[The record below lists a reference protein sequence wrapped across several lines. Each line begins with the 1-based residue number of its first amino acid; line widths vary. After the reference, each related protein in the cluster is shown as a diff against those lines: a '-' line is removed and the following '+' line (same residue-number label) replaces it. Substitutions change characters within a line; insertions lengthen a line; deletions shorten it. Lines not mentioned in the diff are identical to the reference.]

1 MKGLKKYMA
10 GILVAGM
17 VLGSAAVPAPVYAT
31 EAEDA
36 QEDNGDDV
44 EITLDDK
51 PYLALGADLTADQQH
66 TVLSYMGIEAADF
79 DKYDVVYV
87 SNAEEHQYL
96 DSYVPK
102 KQIGTKA
109 LSSVLV
115 SLADSGNG
123 LKVSTYNINYCT
135 AGMYKNALATAG
147 VEDANVIVAGPFPL
161 SGTAA
166 LVGTFEA
173 YEKLTGKE
181 LDESVVDAAMDEL
194 VTTGDLEQSID
205 GDSNDVEAMIAD
217 LKGQIAS
224 GKIKTPEEME
234 QAIEKLADK
243 YDLKLSD
250 DDKQKLLGLMKKLQ
264 GLDLNWD
271 SIKNQASAWASQL
284 QNQLADKNISH
295 IFVVCLFDKHLKNNT
310 DNRNNG
316 RNGCRGQQLC
326 DTAGPINIG
335 KTKNPSGNTRTDI
348 CSHDN
353 SNRLCDFHHS
363 RIYESDNHDGRCG
376 R

>member
-217 LKGQIAS
+217 LKGQIADRKS
-224 GKIKTPEEME
+224 
-234 QAIEKLADK
+234 
-243 YDLKLSD
+243 
-250 DDKQKLLGLMKKLQ
+250 
-264 GLDLNWD
+264 
-271 SIKNQASAWASQL
+271 
-284 QNQLADKNISH
+284 
-295 IFVVCLFDKHLKNNT
+295 VV
-310 DNRNNG
+310 
-316 RNGCRGQQLC
+316 
-326 DTAGPINIG
+326 
-335 KTKNPSGNTRTDI
+335 
-348 CSHDN
+348 
-353 SNRLCDFHHS
+353 
-363 RIYESDNHDGRCG
+363 
-376 R
+376 

>member
-1 MKGLKKYMA
+1 MEVKMKGLKKYMA

-123 LKVSTYNINYCT
+123 LKVSTYNINY
-135 AGMYKNALATAG
+135 
-147 VEDANVIVAGPFPL
+147 
-161 SGTAA
+161 
-166 LVGTFEA
+166 
-173 YEKLTGKE
+173 
-181 LDESVVDAAMDEL
+181 
-194 VTTGDLEQSID
+194 
-205 GDSNDVEAMIAD
+205 
-217 LKGQIAS
+217 
-224 GKIKTPEEME
+224 
-234 QAIEKLADK
+234 
-243 YDLKLSD
+243 
-250 DDKQKLLGLMKKLQ
+250 
-264 GLDLNWD
+264 
-271 SIKNQASAWASQL
+271 
-284 QNQLADKNISH
+284 
-295 IFVVCLFDKHLKNNT
+295 
-310 DNRNNG
+310 
-316 RNGCRGQQLC
+316 
-326 DTAGPINIG
+326 
-335 KTKNPSGNTRTDI
+335 
-348 CSHDN
+348 
-353 SNRLCDFHHS
+353 
-363 RIYESDNHDGRCG
+363 
-376 R
+376 

>member
-87 SNAEEHQYL
+87 SNAEEHQCL

-284 QNQLADKNISH
+284 QNQLADKNIGQK
-295 IFVVCLFDKHLKNNT
+295 IAAFFEKLFDMIRSLFQK
-310 DNRNNG
+310 
-316 RNGCRGQQLC
+316 
-326 DTAGPINIG
+326 
-335 KTKNPSGNTRTDI
+335 
-348 CSHDN
+348 
-353 SNRLCDFHHS
+353 
-363 RIYESDNHDGRCG
+363 
-376 R
+376 

>member
-79 DKYDVVYV
+79 DEYDVVYV

-284 QNQLADKNISH
+284 QNQLADKNIGQK
-295 IFVVCLFDKHLKNNT
+295 IAAFFEKLFDMIRSLFQK
-310 DNRNNG
+310 
-316 RNGCRGQQLC
+316 
-326 DTAGPINIG
+326 
-335 KTKNPSGNTRTDI
+335 
-348 CSHDN
+348 
-353 SNRLCDFHHS
+353 
-363 RIYESDNHDGRCG
+363 
-376 R
+376 

>member
-79 DKYDVVYV
+79 DKYVVVYV
-87 SNAEEHQYL
+87 GNAEEQEYL

-284 QNQLADKNISH
+284 QNQLADKNIGQK
-295 IFVVCLFDKHLKNNT
+295 IAAFFEKLFDMIRSLFQK
-310 DNRNNG
+310 
-316 RNGCRGQQLC
+316 
-326 DTAGPINIG
+326 
-335 KTKNPSGNTRTDI
+335 
-348 CSHDN
+348 
-353 SNRLCDFHHS
+353 
-363 RIYESDNHDGRCG
+363 
-376 R
+376 

>member
-1 MKGLKKYMA
+1 MWQAWFLE
-10 GILVAGM
+10 VQP
-17 VLGSAAVPAPVYAT
+17 VPAPVYAT

-173 YEKLTGKE
+173 YEKLTERNWMNRLWMLQWMNLSQPEILSRAIGDSRCGGDDCRSERADCQWK
-181 LDESVVDAAMDEL
+181 DQNAGGDG
-194 VTTGDLEQSID
+194 TGD
-205 GDSNDVEAMIAD
+205 
-217 LKGQIAS
+217 
-224 GKIKTPEEME
+224 
-234 QAIEKLADK
+234 
-243 YDLKLSD
+243 
-250 DDKQKLLGLMKKLQ
+250 
-264 GLDLNWD
+264 
-271 SIKNQASAWASQL
+271 
-284 QNQLADKNISH
+284 
-295 IFVVCLFDKHLKNNT
+295 
-310 DNRNNG
+310 
-316 RNGCRGQQLC
+316 
-326 DTAGPINIG
+326 
-335 KTKNPSGNTRTDI
+335 
-348 CSHDN
+348 
-353 SNRLCDFHHS
+353 
-363 RIYESDNHDGRCG
+363 
-376 R
+376 

>member
-1 MKGLKKYMA
+1 MEVKMKGLKKYMA

-79 DKYDVVYV
+79 DKYDAVYV

-284 QNQLADKNISH
+284 QNQLADKNVGQKIAA
-295 IFVVCLFDKHLKNNT
+295 FFEKLFDMIRSLFQK
-310 DNRNNG
+310 
-316 RNGCRGQQLC
+316 
-326 DTAGPINIG
+326 
-335 KTKNPSGNTRTDI
+335 
-348 CSHDN
+348 
-353 SNRLCDFHHS
+353 
-363 RIYESDNHDGRCG
+363 
-376 R
+376 

>member
-123 LKVSTYNINYCT
+123 LKVS
-135 AGMYKNALATAG
+135 
-147 VEDANVIVAGPFPL
+147 
-161 SGTAA
+161 TAA

-284 QNQLADKNISH
+284 QNQLADKNIGQK
-295 IFVVCLFDKHLKNNT
+295 IAAFFEKLFDMIRSLFQK
-310 DNRNNG
+310 
-316 RNGCRGQQLC
+316 
-326 DTAGPINIG
+326 
-335 KTKNPSGNTRTDI
+335 
-348 CSHDN
+348 
-353 SNRLCDFHHS
+353 
-363 RIYESDNHDGRCG
+363 
-376 R
+376 

>member
-1 MKGLKKYMA
+1 MEVKMKGLKKYMA

-87 SNAEEHQYL
+87 NNAEEHQYL

-181 LDESVVDAAMDEL
+181 LDESVVDVAMDEL

-284 QNQLADKNISH
+284 QNQLADKNIGQK
-295 IFVVCLFDKHLKNNT
+295 IAAFFEKLFDMIRSLFQK
-310 DNRNNG
+310 
-316 RNGCRGQQLC
+316 
-326 DTAGPINIG
+326 
-335 KTKNPSGNTRTDI
+335 
-348 CSHDN
+348 
-353 SNRLCDFHHS
+353 
-363 RIYESDNHDGRCG
+363 
-376 R
+376 

>member
-224 GKIKTPEEME
+224 GKIKTPEEIE

-250 DDKQKLLGLMKKLQ
+250 DDRQKLLGLMKKLQ
-264 GLDLNWD
+264 
-271 SIKNQASAWASQL
+271 
-284 QNQLADKNISH
+284 
-295 IFVVCLFDKHLKNNT
+295 
-310 DNRNNG
+310 
-316 RNGCRGQQLC
+316 
-326 DTAGPINIG
+326 
-335 KTKNPSGNTRTDI
+335 
-348 CSHDN
+348 
-353 SNRLCDFHHS
+353 
-363 RIYESDNHDGRCG
+363 
-376 R
+376 

>member
-79 DKYDVVYV
+79 DKCDVVYV

-224 GKIKTPEEME
+224 GKIKTPEEIE

-284 QNQLADKNISH
+284 QNQLADKNVGQKIAA
-295 IFVVCLFDKHLKNNT
+295 FFEKLFDMIRSLFQK
-310 DNRNNG
+310 
-316 RNGCRGQQLC
+316 
-326 DTAGPINIG
+326 
-335 KTKNPSGNTRTDI
+335 
-348 CSHDN
+348 
-353 SNRLCDFHHS
+353 
-363 RIYESDNHDGRCG
+363 
-376 R
+376 

>member
-1 MKGLKKYMA
+1 MLN
-10 GILVAGM
+10 IL
-17 VLGSAAVPAPVYAT
+17 
-31 EAEDA
+31 
-36 QEDNGDDV
+36 N
-44 EITLDDK
+44 
-51 PYLALGADLTADQQH
+51 
-66 TVLSYMGIEAADF
+66 
-79 DKYDVVYV
+79 
-87 SNAEEHQYL
+87 QYL

-205 GDSNDVEAMIAD
+205 GDSNDVEAMIAA
-217 LKGQIAS
+217 IALLIVAHRAYLMFS
-224 GKIKTPEEME
+224 P
-234 QAIEKLADK
+234 AIYMMFERR
-243 YDLKLSD
+243 SC
-250 DDKQKLLGLMKKLQ
+250 GH
-264 GLDLNWD
+264 GW
-271 SIKNQASAWASQL
+271 
-284 QNQLADKNISH
+284 
-295 IFVVCLFDKHLKNNT
+295 FGHL
-310 DNRNNG
+310 
-316 RNGCRGQQLC
+316 
-326 DTAGPINIG
+326 
-335 KTKNPSGNTRTDI
+335 
-348 CSHDN
+348 H
-353 SNRLCDFHHS
+353 
-363 RIYESDNHDGRCG
+363 RIAE
-376 R
+376 

>member
-1 MKGLKKYMA
+1 MNGGKNERFEKIYGRYSC
-10 GILVAGM
+10 GRHGS
-17 VLGSAAVPAPVYAT
+17 GSAAVPAPVYAT

-284 QNQLADKNISH
+284 QNQLADKNIGQK
-295 IFVVCLFDKHLKNNT
+295 IAAFFEKLFDMIRSLFQK
-310 DNRNNG
+310 
-316 RNGCRGQQLC
+316 
-326 DTAGPINIG
+326 
-335 KTKNPSGNTRTDI
+335 
-348 CSHDN
+348 
-353 SNRLCDFHHS
+353 
-363 RIYESDNHDGRCG
+363 
-376 R
+376 

>member
-1 MKGLKKYMA
+1 MEVKMKGLKKYMA

-79 DKYDVVYV
+79 DEYDVVYV

-224 GKIKTPEEME
+224 GKIKTPEEIE

-284 QNQLADKNISH
+284 QNQLADKNIGQK
-295 IFVVCLFDKHLKNNT
+295 IAAFFEKLFDMIRSLFQK
-310 DNRNNG
+310 
-316 RNGCRGQQLC
+316 
-326 DTAGPINIG
+326 
-335 KTKNPSGNTRTDI
+335 
-348 CSHDN
+348 
-353 SNRLCDFHHS
+353 
-363 RIYESDNHDGRCG
+363 
-376 R
+376 

>member
-1 MKGLKKYMA
+1 MKGLKKYM
-10 GILVAGM
+10 AGM

-181 LDESVVDAAMDEL
+181 LDESVMDEL

-284 QNQLADKNISH
+284 QNQLADKNIGQK
-295 IFVVCLFDKHLKNNT
+295 IAAFFEKLFDMIRSLFQK
-310 DNRNNG
+310 
-316 RNGCRGQQLC
+316 
-326 DTAGPINIG
+326 
-335 KTKNPSGNTRTDI
+335 
-348 CSHDN
+348 
-353 SNRLCDFHHS
+353 
-363 RIYESDNHDGRCG
+363 
-376 R
+376 

>member
-1 MKGLKKYMA
+1 MEVKMKGLKKYMA

-79 DKYDVVYV
+79 DKYEVVDV

-224 GKIKTPEEME
+224 GKIKTPEEIE

-284 QNQLADKNISH
+284 QNQLADKNIGQK
-295 IFVVCLFDKHLKNNT
+295 IAAFFEKLFDMIRSLFQK
-310 DNRNNG
+310 
-316 RNGCRGQQLC
+316 
-326 DTAGPINIG
+326 
-335 KTKNPSGNTRTDI
+335 
-348 CSHDN
+348 
-353 SNRLCDFHHS
+353 
-363 RIYESDNHDGRCG
+363 
-376 R
+376 

>member
-205 GDSNDVEAMIAD
+205 GDSNDVEAMSQYTPLEHVRDYPELAHRVSRRTYDRYVDAAIA
-217 LKGQIAS
+217 LGI
-224 GKIKTPEEME
+224 T
-234 QAIEKLADK
+234 QAFIQEPGVAKESFIPD
-243 YDLKLSD
+243 
-250 DDKQKLLGLMKKLQ
+250 
-264 GLDLNWD
+264 
-271 SIKNQASAWASQL
+271 
-284 QNQLADKNISH
+284 
-295 IFVVCLFDKHLKNNT
+295 F
-310 DNRNNG
+310 
-316 RNGCRGQQLC
+316 
-326 DTAGPINIG
+326 
-335 KTKNPSGNTRTDI
+335 
-348 CSHDN
+348 
-353 SNRLCDFHHS
+353 SNA
-363 RIYESDNHDGRCG
+363 EGV
-376 R
+376 

>member
-194 VTTGDLEQSID
+194 VT
-205 GDSNDVEAMIAD
+205 
-217 LKGQIAS
+217 
-224 GKIKTPEEME
+224 
-234 QAIEKLADK
+234 IEKLADK

-284 QNQLADKNISH
+284 QNQLADKNIGQK
-295 IFVVCLFDKHLKNNT
+295 IAAFFEKLFDMIRSLFQK
-310 DNRNNG
+310 
-316 RNGCRGQQLC
+316 
-326 DTAGPINIG
+326 
-335 KTKNPSGNTRTDI
+335 
-348 CSHDN
+348 
-353 SNRLCDFHHS
+353 
-363 RIYESDNHDGRCG
+363 
-376 R
+376 